1 MKLDEKIYTLRKK
14 AGLSQETLA
23 ERLGVSRQAVSK
35 WETGESV
42 PELSKLVLLAKTF
55 GVTTDWLLSEE
66 DEEPCDEQ
74 TAHTASQQNWVESIP
89 GVIGKL
95 CRRYGWLAGIYI
107 AVGGLGFTIFGI
119 IAKLMLGSFNDT
131 ASNMMYG
138 FDGMS
143 SLNGDIPPELLD
155 DIFGSSSGMYSFVES
170 STTGIDTIFT
180 IIIVL
185 GVLMMIAGAVLAVM
199 LKKRSDK

>member
-14 AGLSQETLA
+14 AGLSQEALA

-66 DEEPCDEQ
+66 DEEPCNEQ
-74 TAHTASQQNWVESIP
+74 TAHTAPQQNWVESIP

-143 SLNGDIPPELLD
+143 SFNGDIPPELLG
-155 DIFGSSSGMYSFVES
+155 DIFDSGGYSFVES
-170 STTGIDTIFT
+170 TTTGIDTIFT

-185 GVLMMIAGAVLAVM
+185 GVLVMIAGAVLAVL

>member
-14 AGLSQETLA
+14 AGLSQEALA

-66 DEEPCDEQ
+66 DEEPCNEQ
-74 TAHTASQQNWVESIP
+74 TAHTAPQQNWVESIP

-143 SLNGDIPPELLD
+143 SFNGDIPPELLG
-155 DIFGSSSGMYSFVES
+155 DIFDSGGYSFVES
-170 STTGIDTIFT
+170 TTTGMDTVFT

-185 GVLMMIAGAVLAVM
+185 GVLVMIAGAVLAVM

>member
-1 MKLDEKIYTLRKK
+1 M
-14 AGLSQETLA
+14 
-23 ERLGVSRQAVSK
+23 
-35 WETGESV
+35 

-74 TAHTASQQNWVESIP
+74 TAHTAPQQNWVESIP

-131 ASNMMYG
+131 AFNMMYG
-138 FDGMS
+138 FDDGMS
-143 SLNGDIPPELLD
+143 SFNGDIPPELLG
-155 DIFGSSSGMYSFVES
+155 DIFDSGGYSFVES
-170 STTGIDTIFT
+170 TTTGIDTIFT

-185 GVLMMIAGAVLAVM
+185 GVLVMIAGAVLAVL